1 MTALYSFVSA
11 HRRGPFDRLRAGHWS
26 LPFALCLLAFL
37 VPSGLAAAPG
47 PRAIDDWA
55 NDYLARREPRG
66 FSAPLTMSEALK
78 LQKEFVKR
86 LQPEMGRP
94 VGYKVGLVTREAQ
107 QKYGVEAPL
116 RGVLLEKMML
126 SNGSD
131 ISRAFGVHPLIEADL
146 VVVVKDKGINKAQS
160 IMEVAEHLR
169 DVIAFIELPDAFLP
183 TNPPPTGAL
192 LTAGNVGAR
201 LGVLGQRIPVV
212 ATAAFA
218 KAIGEMTAII
228 TDDSSREL
236 GRGQGK
242 VILDHPF
249 NSVLWLI
256 EELRRAG
263 EKLKPG
269 DMISLGS
276 IKALPLPNSKAITV
290 RYEGLPGGP
299 ISVSVMLH

>member
-1 MTALYSFVSA
+1 MTPLRLPSVALRVGIS
-11 HRRGPFDRLRAGHWS
+11 GLG
-26 LPFALCLLAFL
+26 LALAL
-37 VPSGLAAAPG
+37 GLAAPRLPAAPST
-47 PRAIDDWA
+47 RAIDDWA
-55 NDYLARREPRG
+55 ADYLARREPRG
-66 FSAPLTMSEALK
+66 FGKPLTMSEATK
-78 LQKEFVKR
+78 VQREFVKR
-86 LQPEMGRP
+86 LQPELGRP

-107 QKYGVEAPL
+107 QKYGVETPL

-126 SNGSD
+126 ANGSEV
-131 ISRAFGVHPLIEADL
+131 SRSFGLRPLIEADL

-169 DVIAFIELPDAFLP
+169 DVIAFIELPDAFIP
-183 TNPPPTGAL
+183 TNPPPNGAL

-201 LGVLGQRIPVV
+201 LGVLGQRVPVV

-218 KAIGEMTAII
+218 KALGEMTAII
-228 TDDSSREL
+228 TDDTSREL

-242 VILDHPF
+242 VILDHPL
-249 NSVLWLI
+249 NAVLWLI
-256 EELRRAG
+256 EELGRAG

-276 IKALPLPNSKAITV
+276 MKALPLPESKAITV

-299 ISVSVMLH
+299 ISASVTFR